1 MPDEC
6 HISSLVV
13 HARPELAADIGARI
27 AQLPGTDVQTC
38 DVAGKLIVVLETP
51 GTAEIVERLNFIHDL
66 PGVISAALI
75 YHHWE
80 RADGADADAESEA
93 DHEHHPAQVSQ
104 G

>member
-1 MPDEC
+1 MTEEC

-13 HARPELAADIGARI
+13 HVRPERAAALSARI
-27 AQLPGTDVQTC
+27 AQFPGTEMQAC
-38 DVAGKLIVVLETP
+38 DVPGKLIVTLETES
-51 GTAEIVERLNFIHDL
+51 TAEIVERLNAIHDL

-80 RADGADADAESEA
+80 SAGGAVAEAESEA
-93 DHEHHPAQVSQ
+93 DHGPFPPQVSQ

>member
-1 MPDEC
+1 MSDEC

-13 HARPELAADIGARI
+13 HARPELAAEIGVRI
-27 AQLPGTDVQTC
+27 GRLDGAEVQPSDVP
-38 DVAGKLIVVLETP
+38 GKLIVVLETP
-51 GTAEIVERLNFIHDL
+51 TTAEIVERLNAIHDL

-80 RADGADADAESEA
+80 RAGGVAADAENEA
-93 DHEHHPAQVSQ
+93 AHEYLPPQLSQ

>member
-13 HARPELAADIGARI
+13 HVRPERTAGIAEEIDRLAGAE
-27 AQLPGTDVQTC
+27 VQPQAG
-38 DVAGKLIVVLETP
+38 AGKLVVTLETAS
-51 GTAEIVERLNFIHDL
+51 TAEIVERLNAIHDL
-66 PGVISAALI
+66 AGVISAALI

-80 RADGADADAESEA
+80 PVSGPDAAAESEA
-93 DHEHHPAQVSQ
+93 HDESVTPQVSQ

>member
-27 AQLPGTDVQTC
+27 ARLPGADVQPC

-51 GTAEIVERLNFIHDL
+51 GTTEIVERLNVIHDL

-80 RADGADADAESEA
+80 RIGDAPADAESEA
-93 DHEHHPAQVSQ
+93 DHEHHPPQISQ